1 MAAEFQREFVAED
14 ACRHRQH
21 REQEADDQRRWNA
34 GGGISDNDEC
44 PECHQPGAHAV
55 QLEAMRAVT
64 EHKAHGGPVLEN
76 GSEIEQASLCGP
88 WLHRSQEEARRV
100 AQQLVERSLAACVNV
115 LGPIESIYRWQE
127 KLESAGEF
135 LLLIKT
141 TAAQFCAV
149 RDAVRQ
155 LHSYE
160 LPECVSVAIDDG
172 SEKYLAWLH
181 DNVKK

>member
-1 MAAEFQREFVAED
+1 MTDYRIVLTTIDTREAAAKL
-14 ACRHRQH
+14 
-21 REQEADDQRRWNA
+21 
-34 GGGISDNDEC
+34 
-44 PECHQPGAHAV
+44 AH
-55 QLEAMRAVT
+55 T
-64 EHKAHGGPVLEN
+64 
-76 GSEIEQASLCGP
+76 
-88 WLHRSQEEARRV
+88 
-100 AQQLVERSLAACVNV
+100 LVEQRLAACVNII
-115 LGPIESIYRWQE
+115 GPIESIYRWQE